1 MHLDQA
7 GPASSAT
14 PIAMALG
21 ERPEG
26 SPPRVG
32 APGTAQSHSPAHP
45 SVLNPLS
52 ASREE
57 SFHVLFLLSL
67 TRKTL
72 HPHCPILSI

>member
-14 PIAMALG
+14 PVAMALG
-21 ERPEG
+21 ELPE
-26 SPPRVG
+26 
-32 APGTAQSHSPAHP
+32 GTAQSHSPAHP